1 MHLTARSETVRN
13 LSRTLLSLP
22 KSPRRSC
29 LEAVCGQK
37 GAFHGPAK
45 KPSAMHVE
53 LTDLPTSDALPTT
66 VDGEDRRAA
75 ELRAMTA
82 EQFLQLGT
90 YQVMY
95 IKSDTRDGETLFTLY
110 GANGTPYVTFDAIG
124 VGGELV
130 AKLGLSVVAVH

>member
-1 MHLTARSETVRN
+1 
-13 LSRTLLSLP
+13 
-22 KSPRRSC
+22 

-37 GAFHGPAK
+37 GAFHRIRQK

-66 VDGEDRRAA
+66 VDGEDRTAA
-75 ELRAMTA
+75 ALRAMTA

-90 YQVMY
+90 HQVMY

-124 VGGELV
+124 VGVELV
-130 AKLGLSVVAVH
+130 AKLGLSVVAIH